1 MHTRQSEPAR
11 IFRIHGQY
19 TITGQQ
25 IRMGSYLE
33 MRRINNKGNSQMV
46 KLVIM
51 VGQVNIIPQLGA
63 ELYRKSQY
71 NTDGQN
77 PDIPY
82 FTWP

>member
-1 MHTRQSEPAR
+1 MHTRQSEPTR

-51 VGQVNIIPQLGA
+51 VGQVNIIPQLGT

-71 NTDGQN
+71 NTDG
-77 PDIPY
+77 
-82 FTWP
+82 